1 MLDTLNWSYDSE
13 FSPMLLPMFIIYIYS
28 VLLLTQRN
36 IANLVHKWHQ
46 DDQIICSSHS
56 PPLVSCYATAQ
67 LEMRT
72 RALKR
77 TKKNQGCFL
86 PDACC
91 SWCRRSVACVESRPS
106 NNYAH
111 QAQHAGHTP
120 RTWRRRR
127 MQPASMLCR
136 PSGAHERA
144 SHVTLAGH
152 SYRTHA
158 AHQHSRCP
166 RQTHRLLLDNGR
178 LGRLVL
184 VFPSSSSPIGNC

>member
-1 MLDTLNWSYDSE
+1 
-13 FSPMLLPMFIIYIYS
+13 MLLLMFITYIYS

-56 PPLVSCYATAQ
+56 PPLVSYYATTQ

-77 TKKNQGCFL
+77 TKKNQGCIL
-86 PDACC
+86 PDSCC
-91 SWCRRSVACVESRPS
+91 SWCRRTVACVESRPS

-120 RTWRRRR
+120 HTWRRRR

-144 SHVTLAGH
+144 SHVTLASH
-152 SYRTHA
+152 NYRTRA
-158 AHQHSRCP
+158 AHQHCRCP

-178 LGRLVL
+178 LGRLIL
-184 VFPSSSSPIGNC
+184 VFPSSSSPVGNC

>member
-1 MLDTLNWSYDSE
+1 M
-13 FSPMLLPMFIIYIYS
+13 
-28 VLLLTQRN
+28 LLLTQRN

-46 DDQIICSSHS
+46 DDQMICSSHS
-56 PPLVSCYATAQ
+56 PPLVSYYATTQ

-77 TKKNQGCFL
+77 TKKTQGCFL

-91 SWCRRSVACVESRPS
+91 SWCRRTVACVESRPS
-106 NNYAH
+106 DNYAH
-111 QAQHAGHTP
+111 QAQHAGHTSH
-120 RTWRRRR
+120 TWRRRR

-158 AHQHSRCP
+158 AHP
-166 RQTHRLLLDNGR
+166 M
-178 LGRLVL
+178 
-184 VFPSSSSPIGNC
+184 SSSNPPSAARQRTSRSSRPRVPFFLLSNQELLIPSID